1 LARIAAT
8 VSIDTE
14 PRRTA
19 MAKGQLRSNRE
30 QKKPKKDKK
39 APAMPAS
46 GFMSQGKVAG
56 KPGKK

>member
-1 LARIAAT
+1 
-8 VSIDTE
+8 
-14 PRRTA
+14 

-46 GFMSQGKVAG
+46 GFMSQGKT
-56 KPGKK
+56 PGKTSGKK